1 MSAMIPRISIAMPR
15 PTNHFHRPA
24 SAGSPGISIIDCTSS
39 TSWAWTA
46 FGSRCGYM
54 VRPRAMVRARIGDER
69 GRPHV
74 TGLCRRRDGLVG
86 VDGRHGVRWRR
97 GLGRMLSELD
107 ADGAQ
112 PPTDVPVDRR
122 RAEGDL
128 LVKHP
133 VTRMEDERPRLEP
146 AESAV

>member
-1 MSAMIPRISIAMPR
+1 MSALIPRISIAMPR

-24 SAGSPGISIIDCTSS
+24 SAGPPGISIIDCASS
-39 TSWAWTA
+39 PSWAWPA
-46 FGSRCGYM
+46 FGPRCGYM
-54 VRPRAMVRARIGDER
+54 VRPRAMVRARIGGER

-74 TGLCRRRDGLVG
+74 TGRCRRRDGLVG
-86 VDGRHGVRWRR
+86 VDGRHGIRWRR

-122 RAEGDL
+122 RTEWNL
-128 LVKHP
+128 FVEHP
-133 VTRMEDERPRLEP
+133 VAWMEDERPRLES